1 MSETRLSN
9 REIAILHMVARGV
22 DNKSIAEAL
31 EIARETVAIYVYKI
45 RCKLGLPDRGAMRT
59 LSPEQ
64 IEAYRRPTLNAPV
77 LTLQQEQIIIF
88 VVQGL
93 TYKEIVKEMYSKT
106 TVKAVQSHMQR
117 IFKKLGIASRAQLV
131 IYAVKAGLIQL
142 DDIEI

>member
-1 MSETRLSN
+1 MSEIRLSN
-9 REIAILHMVARGV
+9 REIAILHMVAQGI

-45 RCKLGLPDRGAMRT
+45 RCKLGFPDREAMRA
-59 LSPEQ
+59 LSSEQ

-88 VVQGL
+88 VAQGL

-131 IYAVKAGLIQL
+131 VYAVKSGLIQL

>member
-1 MSETRLSN
+1 M
-9 REIAILHMVARGV
+9 ILHMVAQGV
-22 DNKSIAEAL
+22 DNKHIAEAL
-31 EIARETVAIYVYKI
+31 VIEDSTVAVYIYKI
-45 RCKLGLPDRGAMRT
+45 RCKLGLPDREAMRA
-59 LSPEQ
+59 LSSEQ